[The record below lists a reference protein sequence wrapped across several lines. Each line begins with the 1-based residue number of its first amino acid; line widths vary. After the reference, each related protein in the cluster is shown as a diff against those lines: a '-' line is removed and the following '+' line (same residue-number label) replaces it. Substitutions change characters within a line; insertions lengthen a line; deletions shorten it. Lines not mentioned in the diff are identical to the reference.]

1 MRRGRGAALVAAL
14 AMAVLAL
21 TGCAA
26 TLHTDIEMDRTGRG
40 TVTLTLTMDRDALA
54 WWGLSADDPNGIATR
69 FLPVVSDGGWEPA
82 TGGESVQQNVFSYSA
97 DGDGGVTLRTRKR
110 FDNVKG
116 LDDIIGRPRGLK
128 DIAGAQAIAIYGGL
142 PDLPSTAPLI
152 NDFNFRLGSGTGD
165 NPGFYFFGRGG
176 VGNIGQQ
183 TCAGNRVQGFGR
195 SLRDALSIQYR
206 LRVPGGPGSTNADQ
220 TSGGASIW
228 NKRFADCPDLKAES
242 GGGSS
247 STLYNGLV
255 LGMLAGLLIIIF
267 IVRRVRRGR
276 DRNAQVRTPEADNE
290 GSRD

>member
-14 AMAVLAL
+14 VMAVLAL

-40 TVTLTLTMDRDALA
+40 TVTLTLTMDREALQ
-54 WWGLSADDPNGIATR
+54 WWGLSADDPGGVATR
-69 FLPVVSDGGWEPA
+69 FLPIVSDGGWEPA
-82 TGGESVQQNVFSYSA
+82 EGGESVQQNVFAFSS
-97 DGDGGVTLRTRKR
+97 DGDGGVTLATRKR

-128 DIAGAQAIAIYGGL
+128 DIAGAQAVAIYGGL

-152 NDFNFRLGSGTGD
+152 NDFNFRLGTGTGD

-195 SLRDALSIQYR
+195 SLRDALQLHYR
-206 LRVPGGPGSTNADQ
+206 LRVPGGPGSTNADE

-228 NKRFADCPDLKAES
+228 TKRYADCPDLQAES

-247 STLYNGLV
+247 STLYNGLILGALASLLV
-255 LGMLAGLLIIIF
+255 LIF

-276 DRNAQVRTPEADNE
+276 DRKTQVPVRPADDK
-290 GSRD
+290 GSRG